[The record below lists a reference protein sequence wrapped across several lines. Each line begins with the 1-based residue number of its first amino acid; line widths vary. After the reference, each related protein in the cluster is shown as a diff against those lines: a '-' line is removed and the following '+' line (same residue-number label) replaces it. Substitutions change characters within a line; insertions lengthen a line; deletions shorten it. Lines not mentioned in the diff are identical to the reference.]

1 MGTLLQI
8 PSQVSPGQ
16 ATPGLMLVGPEGE
29 LLLLHQLPSL
39 VCGAHLT
46 KQLLWSGY
54 LGAKESRAGWRQ
66 LLLAADCEQG
76 QQGEGRPVQAWQCC
90 WLPAVCR
97 GGRLSHG
104 ATEQLQHFLQLWGFS
119 RQGLWQTTTKPY
131 RLKRTLLAC
140 SVPSVSGTRLAWP
153 PGAGF
158 LPLQEAER

>member
-54 LGAKESRAGWRQ
+54 LGAKESRAGRHQ
-66 LLLAADCEQG
+66 LLVAADCEQG

-97 GGRLSHG
+97 GAAFPRRHRAATAFPPALGIQQTRALANHNKTLQAETNPAGLQRAFCERDKAGLASWCRL
-104 ATEQLQHFLQLWGFS
+104 
-119 RQGLWQTTTKPY
+119 
-131 RLKRTLLAC
+131 
-140 SVPSVSGTRLAWP
+140 PSPTRS
-153 PGAGF
+153 
-158 LPLQEAER
+158 